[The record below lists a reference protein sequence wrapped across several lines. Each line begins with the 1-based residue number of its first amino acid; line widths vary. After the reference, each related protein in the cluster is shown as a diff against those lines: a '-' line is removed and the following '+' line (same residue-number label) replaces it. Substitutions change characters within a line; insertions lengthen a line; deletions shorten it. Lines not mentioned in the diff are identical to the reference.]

1 MEGTIFNIQ
10 RYSLDDGPGMRT
22 TVFLKGCPLKCL
34 WCSNPE
40 SQDPEPIVANRY
52 TACKQCGKC
61 VAQCPTGAAAM
72 VEGEVQIDRAKC
84 VSCGKCVESC
94 FYDAMHWT
102 GEKVTVD
109 KVMKT
114 ILRDKMYYENSG
126 GGVTCSGGEIL
137 MQPDF
142 VAEIFRRCHEQGI
155 HTNADT
161 CGFGTEEAVRKIMA
175 YADLCYYDI
184 KHMDPEKH
192 KKYTGVGNE
201 VILRNLELT
210 LSLGVK
216 TVVRVPLIP
225 EHNADEANLNALAD
239 YVKGLGSGVDHVCF
253 LPYHVYGE
261 SKYKMIGRQYP
272 LHDLRK
278 LTEEEMQRAV
288 EIVESRGIACTLS
301 KH

>member
-22 TVFLKGCPLKCL
+22 TVFVKGCPLKCL

-40 SQDPEPIVANRY
+40 SQDPHPIVSNRY
-52 TACKQCGKC
+52 TACK
-61 VAQCPTGAAAM
+61 
-72 VEGEVQIDRAKC
+72 
-84 VSCGKCVESC
+84 SCGKCVSSCPNGAITMSDDGVEIDREKCVGCGACVDAC

-102 GEKVTVD
+102 GEVITVD

-114 ILRDKMYYENSG
+114 ILRDKLYYENSG

-137 MQPDF
+137 MQPEF
-142 VAEIFRRCHEQGI
+142 VAEIFRRCHEEGI

-161 CGFGTEEAVRKIMA
+161 CGFGTEEAVRTVME
-175 YADLCYYDI
+175 YADLCYFDI

-192 KKYTGVGNE
+192 REYTGVSNE
-201 VILRNLELT
+201 IILRNLRLV

-216 TVVRVPLIP
+216 TVIRVPLIP
-225 EHNADEANLNALAD
+225 EHNADEENLHALGRF
-239 YVKGLGSGVDHVCF
+239 VSTLGEKVDHVCF
-253 LPYHVYGE
+253 LPYHVFGE
-261 SKYKMIGRQYP
+261 NKYKMIGWTYP

-278 LTEEEMQRAV
+278 LTEEEKKAAMD
-288 EIVESRGIACTLS
+288 IVGSYGVKCRMSE
-301 KH
+301 H

>member
-22 TVFLKGCPLKCL
+22 TVFVKGCPLKCL

-40 SQDPEPIVANRY
+40 SQDPHPIVSNRY
-52 TACKQCGKC
+52 TACK
-61 VAQCPTGAAAM
+61 
-72 VEGEVQIDRAKC
+72 
-84 VSCGKCVESC
+84 SCGKCVSSCPNGAVTMSDDGVEIDREKCVGCGTCVDAC

-102 GEKVTVD
+102 GEVITVD

-114 ILRDKMYYENSG
+114 VLRDKLYYENSG

-137 MQPDF
+137 MQPEF
-142 VAEIFRRCHEQGI
+142 VAEIFRRCHEEGI

-161 CGFGTEEAVRKIMA
+161 CGFGTEEAVRTVME
-175 YADLCYYDI
+175 YADLCYFDI

-192 KKYTGVGNE
+192 REYTGVSNE
-201 VILRNLELT
+201 IILRNLRLV

-216 TVVRVPLIP
+216 TVIRVPLIP
-225 EHNADEANLNALAD
+225 EHNADEENLHALGRF
-239 YVKGLGSGVDHVCF
+239 VSTLGENVDHVCF
-253 LPYHVYGE
+253 LPYHVFGE
-261 SKYKMIGRQYP
+261 NKYKMIGWTYS

-278 LTEEEMQRAV
+278 LTEEEKKAAMD
-288 EIVESRGIACTLS
+288 IVGSYGVNCRMSE
-301 KH
+301 H